1 MCFLY
6 MTTYKLI
13 AAMDRNNAIGF
24 NNSMPWHLP
33 ADFKHF
39 KQTTLNSV
47 VLMGRKTAESLP
59 GLLPNRLN
67 LILTRGTDVSQ
78 NVQKML
84 DQGAQLVHS
93 NTDIDKYVDVFYHQH
108 PESSGAHDKTVWVIG
123 GGDVYKQ
130 YISQAFELVVS
141 HVNTHLA
148 EADAHFPR
156 ISDEWVTVSETMHRA
171 DGNNPYAFE
180 IVVYQKRQKD

>member
-1 MCFLY
+1 
-6 MTTYKLI
+6 
-13 AAMDRNNAIGF
+13 MDRNNAIGF

-67 LILTRGTDVSQ
+67 LILTRSTDVSPT
-78 NVQKML
+78 VQKML

-93 NTDIDKYVDVFYHQH
+93 ETDIEQHTNTFYLNH
-108 PESSGAHDKTVWVIG
+108 PESSYALNKTVWVIG
-123 GGDVYKQ
+123 GGDVYNH
-130 YISQAFELVVS
+130 YIQKACELVVS
-141 HVNTHLA
+141 HVNTHLP
-148 EADAHFPR
+148 EADAYFPR
-156 ISDEWVTVSETMHRA
+156 ISEEWITVSETMHRA
-171 DGNNPYAFE
+171 DSNNPYSFE
-180 IVVYQKRQKD
+180 IVVYHKQKW